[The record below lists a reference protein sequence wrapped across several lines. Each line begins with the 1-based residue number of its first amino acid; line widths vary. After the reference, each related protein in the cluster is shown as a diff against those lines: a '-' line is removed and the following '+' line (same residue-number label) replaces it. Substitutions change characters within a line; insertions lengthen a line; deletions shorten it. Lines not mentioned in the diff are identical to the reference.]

1 MCSSKQADVLSKIL
15 TGLSI
20 SNRSSPGVLAILF
33 QGRGHIHADVYSFSF
48 ETIAAWLRIFFFF
61 FFFFFLLLLLL
72 LLLLKL
78 LLLLLLLF
86 ILFFQIIL

>member
-20 SNRSSPGVLAILF
+20 SNRSSPGVPAILF

-48 ETIAAWLRIFFFF
+48 ETIAA
-61 FFFFFLLLLLL
+61 
-72 LLLLKL
+72 
-78 LLLLLLLF
+78 
-86 ILFFQIIL
+86 